1 MVALNDSPVVLIK
14 KEFIFISDQR
24 DRRGRKRRFEED
36 DRDHDHGRERRR

>member
-1 MVALNDSPVVLIK
+1 MGALNDYLVFLTK

-36 DRDHDHGRERRR
+36 DRDHDRERRR